1 MSFHQYRINELYSN
15 ADGSVQFI
23 ELSVGNF
30 SGESQWRG
38 VTLTSTA
45 NGVQRSF
52 SFPSNLPSGS
62 TANTTVLIATPGF
75 ADVALVTPDFIVPAG
90 FLFTAGGS
98 LNFGNVDTITY
109 GSLAGDGAH
118 SLDRNGVQGIATP
131 KNFAGMVGTLPVP
144 PTAELL
150 VINGTAGDDTLSGTL
165 NAETINGLA
174 GNDTIKGGGG
184 NDTLRG
190 DAGDDVIFSGAGND
204 AIDGGEGYDYLY
216 FTDATSAVSIN
227 MITGTAS
234 GGSGSDTIAGI
245 ELVFGSSFNDTFV
258 GSNSPVGFLGGD
270 GNDTITGGAGRD
282 HLEGNGGDD
291 VIDGKDGV
299 DTVAYYSAAFAVNVN
314 LTTGTAAGGLGQDT
328 LLNIED
334 VTGSVFGDTLTGSSG
349 DNVLEGSDGNDTF
362 VSTAGGDT
370 LNGGNG
376 IDSVVY
382 SQTRSV
388 YTLQRSADGVYSIE
402 KPNAAGS
409 DTFANTERLKF
420 SDVGVALDVSTSQAA
435 GQAALLIGAVLGQ
448 AALAAKKPLVTAV
461 LGLMDEGFSFEV
473 LSGAVMRLDIW
484 GVLANDGNPTASN
497 TQIANY
503 LLKTVHGVTPD
514 ATTLN
519 AAVATLNA
527 ETDDAHGQ
535 GNFLWHLA
543 ESAANQQQVG
553 LVGLAPTGLE
563 FSLS

>member
-15 ADGSVQFI
+15 ADGSIQFI
-23 ELSVGNF
+23 EMRVGNF
-30 SGESQWRG
+30 SGESQWSG

-62 TANTTVLIATPGF
+62 TANTTVLIATQGF
-75 ADVALVTPDFIVPAG
+75 ADVALVTPDFIVPAS

-109 GSLAGDGAH
+109 GAFAGDGAQ
-118 SLDRNGVQGIATP
+118 SVDRNGVQATATP
-131 KNFAGMVGTLPVP
+131 KNFAGVTGTLPVP

-150 VINGTAGDDTLSGTL
+150 IVTGTAGDDTLTGTL

-174 GNDTIKGGGG
+174 GNDTIKSGGG

-227 MITGTAS
+227 MTTGTAS

-258 GSNSPVGFLGGD
+258 GSDSPVGFLGGD

-291 VIDGKDGV
+291 TIDGKDGV
-299 DTVAYYSAAFAVNVN
+299 DAVAYYSAAFAVNVN
-314 LTTGTAAGGLGQDT
+314 LTTGAATGGLGNDT
-328 LLNIED
+328 LLNIEN
-334 VTGSVFGDTLTGSSG
+334 VVGSVFGDTLTGSSG

-370 LNGGNG
+370 LNGGIG
-376 IDSVVY
+376 VDTATY
-382 SQTRSV
+382 AQARSV
-388 YTLQRSADGVYSIE
+388 FTLQRSATGVYSIE
-402 KPNAAGS
+402 KPNSEAS
-409 DTFANTERLKF
+409 DTFTNTERLKF
-420 SDVGVALDVSTSQAA
+420 SDVGIALDVSASQTA

-448 AALAAKKPLVTAV
+448 AALAAKKPLVTSV
-461 LGLMDEGFSFEV
+461 LALMDEGFSFEV

-503 LLKTVHGVTPD
+503 LLKTVNGVAPD
-514 ATTLN
+514 ADTLA
-519 AAVATLNA
+519 AAVIALDTQTGA
-527 ETDDAHGQ
+527 AQGQ
-535 GNFLWHLA
+535 FLFQLA
-543 ESAANQQQVG
+543 ASAANQQQAG
-553 LVGLAPTGLE
+553 LVGLAATGLE
-563 FSLS
+563 FGL